1 MLASITPQSLS
12 APQSVVPI
20 WSLSFNWLRDTWIVD
35 STENFI
41 STSCYSTAGSDSGN
55 YRTPPHQRPGHLF
68 VFLKTWQQIQSY
80 GCKMI
85 TKKPQTVTLYGL
97 CSVSKALDLKHICT
111 IFVYI
116 DIDIWL
122 WLLQNYFWISDHICV
137 LFMFLNKLVL
147 VYLYIFHV
155 LVILDVLKARQWK
168 TEKEKIVLRIFYSW
182 IWLPIHC

>member
-1 MLASITPQSLS
+1 MSVNVYDLTSLCFEMSNKYHRVSEGRCWQASLHTPLS

-80 GCKMI
+80 SCKMI

-97 CSVSKALDLKHICT
+97 CSVSKALGLKHICT
-111 IFVYI
+111 IYMYKYMIMI
-116 DIDIWL
+116 DAKL
-122 WLLQNYFWISDHICV
+122 
-137 LFMFLNKLVL
+137 FLNIWSHLCT
-147 VYLYIFHV
+147 FHV
-155 LVILDVLKARQWK
+155 FKQTR
-168 TEKEKIVLRIFYSW
+168 TCIF
-182 IWLPIHC
+182 IHISCFSHTWCP